1 MPTGTVSPRLYIVL
15 QEVWDVGRTLRYIG
29 LAVLA
34 CALWAMLAGERGWV
48 ESATAEMWLPALLW
62 VGIACVAAGIGHSL
76 LAPVLRRLR
85 RGRCQRCGAP
95 IEQGQTYCLDH
106 LKATLNE
113 YQDHMR
119 DRTSSR
125 RGDPV

>member
-1 MPTGTVSPRLYIVL
+1 MPTGSGSPRPYIVL
-15 QEVWDVGRTLRYIG
+15 QEVWEVGRTLRYIG
-29 LAVLA
+29 LTVLA

-48 ESATAEMWLPALLW
+48 ESTTVATWLPTLLR
-62 VGIACVAAGIGHSL
+62 VGIVCVAAGIGHAL

-119 DRTSSR
+119 ERTSYH